1 VVYGQDRD
9 TSRFGGL
16 RFGTAACREN
26 RMTSTMSEDLR
37 VKALRFR
44 KLAREIVDE
53 HGRRT
58 LIELAAE
65 YDARAAA
72 AESAASGGDSG
83 EA

>member
-1 VVYGQDRD
+1 
-9 TSRFGGL
+9 
-16 RFGTAACREN
+16 
-26 RMTSTMSEDLR
+26 MTSTTPEDLR
-37 VKALRFR
+37 MKALGFR

-53 HGRRT
+53 HGRQT

-72 AESAASGGDSG
+72 AESAASGDDFG

>member
-1 VVYGQDRD
+1 
-9 TSRFGGL
+9 
-16 RFGTAACREN
+16 
-26 RMTSTMSEDLR
+26 MTSTAPEDLR
-37 VKALRFR
+37 VKAQRFR

-53 HGRRT
+53 HARRT

-72 AESAASGGDSG
+72 AESAASSGDSA